1 MIPKNRGMDKAAFIG
16 TWRLKSYEVRK
27 ADGTLGRPWGEAPE
41 GRLMYSAD
49 GYVSVA
55 MMGPDRPTFKARELK
70 QGTDKEKV
78 AAADSYISYAGR
90 YEVEDNRVI
99 HHVEVCLF
107 PNWVGKDQVR
117 NFEFDGNRLLLS
129 TVPDP
134 SVDNPKIGCLVW
146 ERV

>member
-1 MIPKNRGMDKAAFIG
+1 MDKAAFIG
-16 TWRLKSYEVRK
+16 TWKLKSYEVRK
-27 ADGTLGRPWGEAPE
+27 ADGTVLYPWGRNPE
-41 GRLMYSAD
+41 GRLMYAAD

-55 MMGPDRPTFKARELK
+55 MMGPERPSFQARELK

-78 AAADSYISYAGR
+78 AAVDSYVSYAGR

-117 NFEFDGNRLLLS
+117 NFQFDGEKLLLS
-129 TVPDP
+129 TMP
-134 SVDNPKIGCLVW
+134 NPEDKKQRIGYLVW
-146 ERV
+146 ERVGF